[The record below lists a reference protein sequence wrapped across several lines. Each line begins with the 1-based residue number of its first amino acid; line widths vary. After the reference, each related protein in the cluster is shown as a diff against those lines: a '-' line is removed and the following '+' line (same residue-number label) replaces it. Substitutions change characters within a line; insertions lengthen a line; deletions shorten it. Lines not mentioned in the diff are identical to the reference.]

1 MKQLKRISICI
12 PCFNEEDNIDNTY
25 REIKGQVSRLK
36 KYSFTYL
43 FVDNGSTDN
52 TRKKLLAL
60 SRGEKKV
67 KVVFL
72 SRNFGPE
79 ASAAALFDFASGD
92 ATITLPCDL
101 QDPASLIPRFLAKW
115 EKGWDVVI
123 GVYNKTED
131 DFFTSKIRKVFY
143 TFFKAV
149 SNIDIPVN
157 ASGVGLMDRKAVLAL
172 KSLPEKYRFFRGLR
186 AWIGFKTTKI
196 VYERKSRKRGKSSYS
211 LISYFKHAER
221 GIYGFS
227 YLLLDIL
234 AYCSLVLVL
243 LNLSTS
249 AIYIAASAVR
259 WIQFSA
265 SIATMLAVM
274 SFGSFQL
281 LAIGI
286 LGKYIQVIMEE
297 TKNRPTYI
305 VEEKYNI

>member
-1 MKQLKRISICI
+1 
-12 PCFNEEDNIDNTY
+12 
-25 REIKGQVSRLK
+25 
-36 KYSFTYL
+36 
-43 FVDNGSTDN
+43 
-52 TRKKLLAL
+52 
-60 SRGEKKV
+60 
-67 KVVFL
+67 
-72 SRNFGPE
+72 
-79 ASAAALFDFASGD
+79 
-92 ATITLPCDL
+92 
-101 QDPASLIPRFLAKW
+101 
-115 EKGWDVVI
+115 
-123 GVYNKTED
+123 
-131 DFFTSKIRKVFY
+131 
-143 TFFKAV
+143 
-149 SNIDIPVN
+149 
-157 ASGVGLMDRKAVLAL
+157 MDRKAVLAL